1 MKRNLRLSWA
11 VIALATGVASA
22 QAEAQDKPQPD
33 DLSWVEKRAQEWQPK
48 PSERKFDQ
56 IGWAADV
63 RTGLALAKKHN
74 RLFFLFMH
82 DGRIAK
88 GRC

>member
-1 MKRNLRLSWA
+1 MRTTIL
-11 VIALATGVASA
+11 ALFVVGLAWVNQTRA
-22 QAEAQDKPQPD
+22 D
-33 DLSWVEKRAQEWQPK
+33 DLSWVAKRVEQWQPK

-56 IGWAADV
+56 IGWATDV
-63 RTGLALAKKHN
+63 RAGLALAKKHN